1 MFPVLFRDRMSPS
14 DVRHLDGP
22 AAVLSLSEFPL
33 QRLLRL
39 PPVCPVHHPHRFRPL
54 RLQLSMARPFSLSPN
69 RCGQSFFSRFS
80 ISLPPFPGR
89 TFPFGYVNPGR
100 DSGWN
105 KGGLLLRSE
114 EQNIVSVFFGLSDKF
129 QFRYDRIRDV
139 RVAGGEVAL
148 FRIGYIDRRRLL
160 QLSIPEKSTE
170 LWKFRKLVIV
180 PTNPSDQD
188 FYKSRNWNKNW
199 RCFIVKNGTR
209 VQ

>member
-22 AAVLSLSEFPL
+22 TAVVSLSEFPL

-54 RLQLSMARPFSLSPN
+54 RLQLSMARTFSLSPN

-114 EQNIVSVFFGLSDKF
+114 EQNIMSVFLDSQINSSSDMIGYGMYGLLVARWLYFGLVILTVVVYYS
-129 QFRYDRIRDV
+129 Y
-139 RVAGGEVAL
+139 L
-148 FRIGYIDRRRLL
+148 FLKNRRNYENFENL
-160 QLSIPEKSTE
+160 
-170 LWKFRKLVIV
+170 
-180 PTNPSDQD
+180 
-188 FYKSRNWNKNW
+188 
-199 RCFIVKNGTR
+199 
-209 VQ
+209 